1 MPTDNRGHVEADKQS
16 TGRRGRHLRR
26 TSVIARAQTFK
37 CGGLK
42 YDQVFDMEV
51 TEKDMGMGL
60 MAVDRLMPIEIYR
73 GIRNLTE
80 GELETLLL
88 LLDSELTEE
97 TLVRREES
105 KILLMSGGLLSESDV
120 FKD

>member
-1 MPTDNRGHVEADKQS
+1 M
-16 TGRRGRHLRR
+16 
-26 TSVIARAQTFK
+26 
-37 CGGLK
+37 
-42 YDQVFDMEV
+42 FDMEFA
-51 TEKDMGMGL
+51 EKDMGVGL
-60 MAVDRLMPIEIYR
+60 MAVDRLVPIEIYR

-105 KILLMSGGLLSESDV
+105 KMLLMSGGLLSESDV

>member
-1 MPTDNRGHVEADKQS
+1 
-16 TGRRGRHLRR
+16 
-26 TSVIARAQTFK
+26 
-37 CGGLK
+37 
-42 YDQVFDMEV
+42 MEFA
-51 TEKDMGMGL
+51 EKDMSVGL
-60 MAVDRLMPIEIYR
+60 MAVDRLVPIEIYR

-97 TLVRREES
+97 ILVRREES
-105 KILLMSGGLLSESDV
+105 TIFLMSGGLLSESDV

>member
-1 MPTDNRGHVEADKQS
+1 
-16 TGRRGRHLRR
+16 
-26 TSVIARAQTFK
+26 
-37 CGGLK
+37 
-42 YDQVFDMEV
+42 MEV
-51 TEKDMGMGL
+51 ADMNMDMGL
-60 MAVDRLMPIEIYR
+60 RAVDRLMPIELYR

-97 TLVRREES
+97 ILVRREES
-105 KILLMSGGLLSESDV
+105 KIFLMGGGLLSEEDV

>member
-1 MPTDNRGHVEADKQS
+1 
-16 TGRRGRHLRR
+16 
-26 TSVIARAQTFK
+26 
-37 CGGLK
+37 
-42 YDQVFDMEV
+42 MEFA
-51 TEKDMGMGL
+51 EKDMGVGL
-60 MAVDRLMPIEIYR
+60 MAVDRLVPIEIYR

-105 KILLMSGGLLSESDV
+105 KMLLMSGGLLSESDV

>member
-1 MPTDNRGHVEADKQS
+1 
-16 TGRRGRHLRR
+16 
-26 TSVIARAQTFK
+26 
-37 CGGLK
+37 
-42 YDQVFDMEV
+42 MEV